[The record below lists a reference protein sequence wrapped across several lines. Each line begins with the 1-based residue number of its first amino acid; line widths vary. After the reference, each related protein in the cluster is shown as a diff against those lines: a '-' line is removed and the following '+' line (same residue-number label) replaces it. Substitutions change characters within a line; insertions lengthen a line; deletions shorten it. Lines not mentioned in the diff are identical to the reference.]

1 LSFWAKNR
9 IEIDRKSKFGNRNI
23 TSKFIAEFKSEKM
36 KIVSYLPELWTE
48 AQSLTEYKTKQK
60 MIKSVI

>member
-23 TSKFIAEFKSEKM
+23 TMHNFNSKSEQ
-36 KIVSYLPELWTE
+36 
-48 AQSLTEYKTKQK
+48 QSIQWNKQ
-60 MIKSVI
+60 INQNCHFTTLRNSSFYTSTADNR